1 MQIPISPEN
10 YPIFNSLASPTRLQ
24 ILNLLAEGPSN
35 IHSLAQAVGITPTM
49 AVKHIRQLEAAGL
62 VVSETLPGK
71 RGMQKLCRLKDTH
84 LVLTFTTREESAN
97 CCSYSMPVGMYVDC
111 DVKAPCGLATTS
123 SIIRLADDPA
133 FFMAPEHADAALVWF
148 SEGWIEYALPNYLSE
163 NMRLRQLRL
172 SFEICSEAK
181 GFREDWPSDIHFTIN
196 QKFIGFWRSPGD
208 FGAVRGAFTPKWWNF
223 GSQYGIRKTIT
234 VNERGTFIDGLP
246 AGEPGCTLADFA
258 FEPKKP
264 IRFRIASPPEAR
276 HPGGVNLFGKGFGNY
291 DQDILVYLDYETE

>member
-10 YPIFNSLASPTRLQ
+10 YQIFNSLASPTRLQ

-133 FFMAPEHADAALVWF
+133 FFMCAYGEAASQVGNNHIHLFIFPAVLPGSFSAHSLLIQHVTEAFTIDGRNARHVGDFFEFIGADAVVDVGRN
-148 SEGWIEYALPNYLSE
+148 SQRRRNS
-163 NMRLRQLRL
+163 
-172 SFEICSEAK
+172 
-181 GFREDWPSDIHFTIN
+181 
-196 QKFIGFWRSPGD
+196 
-208 FGAVRGAFTPKWWNF
+208 VR
-223 GSQYGIRKTIT
+223 
-234 VNERGTFIDGLP
+234 NERAQI
-246 AGEPGCTLADFA
+246 
-258 FEPKKP
+258 
-264 IRFRIASPPEAR
+264 
-276 HPGGVNLFGKGFGNY
+276 
-291 DQDILVYLDYETE
+291 